1 MSSDPVTADSAKETG
16 KSNSSMRRV
25 VSTGAYSEL
34 VALTIPPKE
43 ESGEETYDN
52 TDQAVFIVEG
62 RGEAVLNGRA
72 EPAGEHD
79 AVFIPAGTPHNIRNS
94 GVADLKLFVIYSPP
108 LDTDAGA
115 PARGKGTRNFYAI
128 AQSVPLSTSDQ
139 GERNLQ
145 PFPGSIKWSSWKSAT
160 LKSVLFAT
168 DFSARSESALTYA
181 ISIARRFRSSLLV
194 THVLNSDGYGL
205 MAPEAVA
212 QVLTGVKEVAARK
225 IAELMR
231 SKRSEDVQY
240 QPIVEEGAIVDTL
253 LDIVQQKSID
263 LMVLGTHGRRGLDQ
277 LMLGSVAEKVFRLA
291 PCPVLTVGPNAPS
304 VTSETASVKHILY
317 PMELSTDVPDAA
329 AHALTIAK
337 AYDAELT
344 FLNVIEHSSTSPE
357 EKTWINVA
365 AEHWFEDRVARD
377 LGLGKKAHFVQKFGN
392 PATAILKCAK
402 ESGADLIVMNVHGAH
417 PTLAGHLPGVAYRVV
432 TEAPCPVLTIR

>member
-160 LKSVLFAT
+160 LKSVL
-168 DFSARSESALTYA
+168 R
-181 ISIARRFRSSLLV
+181 
-194 THVLNSDGYGL
+194 
-205 MAPEAVA
+205 
-212 QVLTGVKEVAARK
+212 
-225 IAELMR
+225 
-231 SKRSEDVQY
+231 
-240 QPIVEEGAIVDTL
+240 
-253 LDIVQQKSID
+253 
-263 LMVLGTHGRRGLDQ
+263 
-277 LMLGSVAEKVFRLA
+277 
-291 PCPVLTVGPNAPS
+291 
-304 VTSETASVKHILY
+304 
-317 PMELSTDVPDAA
+317 
-329 AHALTIAK
+329 
-337 AYDAELT
+337 
-344 FLNVIEHSSTSPE
+344 
-357 EKTWINVA
+357 
-365 AEHWFEDRVARD
+365 
-377 LGLGKKAHFVQKFGN
+377 
-392 PATAILKCAK
+392 
-402 ESGADLIVMNVHGAH
+402 
-417 PTLAGHLPGVAYRVV
+417 
-432 TEAPCPVLTIR
+432 